1 MAPSPST
8 CAPDGGLD
16 PMDVCVVGVASMPIN
31 ALLGC
36 LSSLPAT
43 KLGSVA
49 IQGAL
54 RRVNVDPALV
64 PEVSMGNILST
75 KLG

>member
-49 IQGAL
+49 IQ
-54 RRVNVDPALV
+54 VNVDPALV